1 MNSKNIR
8 RTRLGVSVPA
18 TIAAAAGML
27 LLSSCNP
34 APKYAKPP
42 VNAPQAFKESAPD
55 QFKEG
60 QGWKVAQPGDD
71 KIRGKWWELFNDP
84 VLNVLEE
91 QVQINNQTVIQAEA
105 NYRAARA
112 LVVSAR
118 SGLFPTVTASP
129 AYTNARFS
137 STTRTSVVTG
147 TGTTGSTG
155 TTLTG
160 GSSSIIN
167 TFTLPFEVTYT
178 ADFWHRIRN
187 QIAANVYSAQAS
199 AADVATATLST
210 NAALAEDYF
219 EIRALDAQEGVLQET
234 LKNYR
239 DTLNL
244 VLTLFHSGI
253 DSDEDVAQAQTQ
265 LDTAIAQATD
275 IGVARAQYEHAI
287 ATLIGKPAAE
297 FSVAVAPFVPNPP
310 TVPVA
315 IPSELLERRPD
326 IAVAERQVAA
336 ANALIGVERAAYYPN
351 LTLSA
356 TGGLESSHITQWFT
370 WPSHFWSLGPTLS
383 QTLLDFG
390 ARRGANEQV
399 EAQYDAAVANY
410 RQTVLADFQGVEDQ
424 LSSLRIY
431 AEEIGQYDT
440 AIRSSSRFLE
450 LSLARYKAGVD
461 SYLNVITAQNTV
473 LTNRETQVQTQLKQM
488 TASVALI
495 MALGG
500 GWDIS
505 QLPQIQNMT
514 GKHGKW
520 SPANGNGIVPGPVA
534 PANPPVVPPI
544 PLPSNQT
551 TPVKTSDQTGT
562 NH

>member
-1 MNSKNIR
+1 
-8 RTRLGVSVPA
+8 
-18 TIAAAAGML
+18 ML